1 MKIAIVISG
10 LVRFPEQGFIFLK
23 RILRRS
29 LYETDIFAGVWSID
43 SDKVPESIS
52 SELKGL
58 TIIPY
63 SLRDD
68 LYNMLKD
75 NNLNFGKL
83 TADEFIKAHSGLI
96 CHMATCTAFE
106 KELKDYD
113 IIVKWRWD
121 AVVMPVDF
129 IRLCNET
136 EKLDKGFISDLVDS
150 KNGNTVMN
158 EVVVFASAA
167 HMLSAYTPI
176 NEKFL
181 RLGIILD
188 REISKLGQKLLV
200 SPFHSYAQLPV
211 DAGCSISLVYFNWA
225 LIRENILNNLHYL
238 NLGVSAMATLQQDH
252 DRSVNINKES
262 KHKKVNYSA

>member
-10 LVRFPEQGFIFLK
+10 LVRFPEQGLFFLK
-23 RILRRS
+23 NILRQS
-29 LYETDIFAGVWSID
+29 LHDIDIFAGIWSID
-43 SDKVPESIS
+43 SNKVPESIS
-52 SELKGL
+52 CQLKGL

-63 SLRDD
+63 SIRND

-83 TADEFIKAHSGLI
+83 SDDEFIRIHSGLI
-96 CHMATCTAFE
+96 CHMATCAAFE

-113 IIVKWRWD
+113 IVVKWRWD
-121 AVVMPVDF
+121 AVVMPAAF
-129 IRLCNET
+129 NRLCRET
-136 EKLDKGFISDLVDS
+136 EKIEKGFISDLVDTN
-150 KNGNTVMN
+150 NGNTVMN
-158 EVVVFASAA
+158 EVVIFASAT
-167 HMLSAYTPI
+167 HMLSAYTPV

-181 RLGIILD
+181 KLGIILD
-188 REISKLGQKLLV
+188 REILKLGQKLLV
-200 SPFHSYAQLPV
+200 SPFHSYAQLPIA
-211 DAGCSISLVYFNWA
+211 AGCNISLVHFNWA

-262 KHKKVNYSA
+262 KHKKVNDRA